1 VITVTSHSS
10 LNGHLNSF
18 DFRAFLRKNALQLSH
33 VTALKLY
40 PRALSPQTEQSL
52 VLSGV
57 VPPVLGPELVLIP
70 ELVPNPLG
78 PVFLDGGD
86 VFSPCVRARMS
97 AIFFQIQDQSRTLV
111 PKGGIFETN

>member
-1 VITVTSHSS
+1 MSFSECPNFT
-10 LNGHLNSF
+10 F

-57 VPPVLGPELVLIP
+57 VPPLGPELVLVP

-78 PVFLDGGD
+78 PEF
-86 VFSPCVRARMS
+86 
-97 AIFFQIQDQSRTLV
+97 
-111 PKGGIFETN
+111 

>member
-1 VITVTSHSS
+1 MRQLL
-10 LNGHLNSF
+10 LNLTF

-86 VFSPCVRARMS
+86 VFSPFIEGFS
-97 AIFFQIQDQSRTLV
+97 
-111 PKGGIFETN
+111 